1 MNTKLAAALSEV
13 RALLLPYQADIELL
27 PESTVDIL
35 ALRWL
40 GLNENPQLRDL
51 AILKLVRQAETILM
65 TTCPEFQ
72 QLWHYPQSVPTEK
85 GAWYAVAPILHIP
98 NNGMHLFEISIENK
112 LYSLLFSRLG
122 MKVSC
127 FNNQC
132 SHLEMP
138 LDHGKVSR
146 GTITCPF
153 HGYQFCLETGKC
165 FNAPGVLVAHPVRV
179 GLKGVE
185 VFL

>member
-1 MNTKLAAALSEV
+1 MDTKLTTALSEV
-13 RALLLPYQADIELL
+13 RALLLPYQADVELL
-27 PESTVDIL
+27 ESTTDTL
-35 ALRWL
+35 SLRWQ
-40 GLNENPQLRDL
+40 GLNENSQLRDL
-51 AILKLVRQAETILM
+51 AVLKLVKQAEMLLIHA
-65 TTCPEFQ
+65 CPEFQ
-72 QLWHYPQSVPTEK
+72 QIWHYPQTIPTEE

-98 NNGMHLFEISIENK
+98 YNGMHLFEIQIADK
-112 LYSLLFSRLG
+112 LYSLLFSRIG

-138 LDHGKVSR
+138 LDHGKVSK

-165 FNAPGVLVAHPVRV
+165 FNAPGMLIAHPVRV
-179 GLKGVE
+179 GLQGVE